1 MPERPG
7 DMDERDVDAR
17 FASII
22 ARWDGPVPAQDPDAG
37 PATSDAVAATPAA
50 DAARTR
56 PGSDEGVAVEADG
69 GADGD
74 GGAADVTDAGPGTD
88 TDAGEPAPPATPPS
102 PWVNPSPLDV
112 VVPASAWRA
121 AEPTDPGTEAAAE
134 KAEAA
139 LEDDVEHFEPP
150 EVVLP
155 PQEDLHFWGAVIGLV
170 AGPLMLLY
178 VVFARPFHS
187 TRWFVI
193 AIVVSLVGFGLLIL
207 RQPRHRDPTSGDDG
221 ARV

>member
-1 MPERPG
+1 M
-7 DMDERDVDAR
+7 
-17 FASII
+17 
-22 ARWDGPVPAQDPDAG
+22 PDAAE
-37 PATSDAVAATPAA
+37 PEPQAPTP
-50 DAARTR
+50 R
-56 PGSDEGVAVEADG
+56 
-69 GADGD
+69 
-74 GGAADVTDAGPGTD
+74 
-88 TDAGEPAPPATPPS
+88 S

-112 VVPASAWRA
+112 VVPASAWRT
-121 AEPTDPGTEAAAE
+121 AEPADAATQAAAAA
-134 KAEAA
+134 AEAA
-139 LEDDVEHFEPP
+139 LDDDHFEPP
-150 EVVLP
+150 EVILP

-193 AIVVSLVGFGLLIL
+193 AVVVSLIGFGLLVL

>member
-17 FASII
+17 FASIV
-22 ARWDGPVPAQDPDAG
+22 AGWEGPLPDAVDAGSDVDATPDAGSAPPASSAG
-37 PATSDAVAATPAA
+37 PATPADDTPSDDDVRPAEPDEQPAA
-50 DAARTR
+50 ERREEPDADR
-56 PGSDEGVAVEADG
+56 EEAE
-69 GADGD
+69 
-74 GGAADVTDAGPGTD
+74 
-88 TDAGEPAPPATPPS
+88 EPLQPATPPS
-102 PWVNPSPLDV
+102 PWVTPAPLDV

-121 AEPTDPGTEAAAE
+121 AEVEPE
-134 KAEAA
+134 
-139 LEDDVEHFEPP
+139 EDHFEPP

-170 AGPLMLLY
+170 TGPLMLLY

-187 TRWFVI
+187 TRWFI
-193 AIVVSLVGFGLLIL
+193 AAVVVSLVGFALLVL
-207 RQPRHRDPTSGDDG
+207 RQPSHRDPTSDDDG